1 MMVLEFWTFKEEHI
15 SIEKA
20 MYILTNST
28 MLLSYEN
35 LAYKMCG
42 HNTFHALA
50 HINSQEMAVSQSHT
64 KTYSYFWKLCETS
77 LPLSVAVDQTYCG
90 DL

>member
-1 MMVLEFWTFKEEHI
+1 
-15 SIEKA
+15 

-28 MLLSYEN
+28 MLLSYEK
-35 LAYKMCG
+35 LVHKICG

-50 HINSQEMAVSQSHT
+50 HINSQEVAISQPHT

-77 LPLSVAVDQTYCG
+77 LLLSAAVDQTYFG